1 MKNPPVIDR
10 LVNTLFPEEPV
21 LNINDDADAS
31 LEHLREQ
38 AENRAAIKQSE
49 ALAELRRRVAE
60 AKQDARDQQ
69 DRHSK
74 HQPLTEVEALWRIER
89 AILRVA
95 HALEA
100 SNDRD

>member
-1 MKNPPVIDR
+1 VKNPPVIDR

-21 LNINDDADAS
+21 LEPNPNDDADMS
-31 LEHLREQ
+31 LEHLRE
-38 AENRAAIKQSE
+38 
-49 ALAELRRRVAE
+49 RVRQV
-60 AKQDARDQQ
+60 KQDARDQQ
-69 DRHSK
+69 DKGSK
-74 HQPLTEVEALWRIER
+74 YQPLTEVEALWRIER

>member
-31 LEHLREQ
+31 LAALRE
-38 AENRAAIKQSE
+38 
-49 ALAELRRRVAE
+49 RVRQV
-60 AKQDARDQQ
+60 KQDTRDQQ